1 MCPIQYTLTPKD
13 IYRYA
18 ASVLQPHL
26 QWHDQGPK
34 CTVTTLLQVLFYAA
48 AQLCSLYAA
57 CSRLRNAPSDQ
68 AVRDA
73 LVALC
78 PEAETLESQ
87 LNASFAAQLPKAVKH
102 RRWRLAIDLNL
113 RPYYGHAHRRAEE
126 IYRSQAKSGTTH
138 FHAYA
143 TCYIVHKGRRYTV
156 ALTPVEKGT
165 DLVEVLKRLLR
176 RASRAGV
183 RPNLLLLDRGFYSVA
198 IIRYLQAARYPFIM
212 PVIIRGRKASHPK
225 GPSGTRVFATWK
237 RSGWSTYTLTNAEH
251 QKATVRIGVHCQNW
265 HGRRRRHGRQ
275 TLVYA
280 FWGLRPKTTHWLF
293 QIYRYRFGIET
304 SYRQLGEACIK
315 TTTRNPI
322 LRLLFVGIALLLR
335 NVWVWVHWVYLA
347 TPRRGGRKL
356 NLHTLRFK
364 TLLMWLTHLAEE
376 TFGINDSIVVVRGP

>member
-1 MCPIQYTLTPKD
+1 MRSTHYTITPKE

-26 QWHDQGPK
+26 QWSDHGPK
-34 CTVTTLLQVLFYAA
+34 CTVTTLLQVMFYAA
-48 AQLCSLYAA
+48 AQLCSIFAA
-57 CSRLRNAPSDQ
+57 CSRLRDAPSDQ

-73 LVALC
+73 LTALC
-78 PEAETLESQ
+78 PEAETLEQQ
-87 LNASFAAQLPKAVKH
+87 LNASFAAQLPKAVKN

-113 RPYYGHAHRRAEE
+113 RPYYGQAHRRSEE

-156 ALTPVEKGT
+156 ALTRVEKGT
-165 DLVEVLKRLLR
+165 ALVEVVKRLLR
-176 RASRAGV
+176 CASQAGV

-198 IIRYLQAARYPFIM
+198 IIGYLQAARYPFIM
-212 PVIIRGRKASHPK
+212 PVIIAGRKASHPK
-225 GPSGTRVFATWK
+225 GPGGTRVFALWK
-237 RSGWSTYTLTNAEH
+237 HSGWSRYTLTSADKR
-251 QKATVRIGVHCQNW
+251 KATVGICVHCRNW
-265 HGRRRRHGRQ
+265 RGQRRRHGRQ

-280 FWGLRPKTTHWLF
+280 FWGIQPKTTQWVF
-293 QIYRYRFGIET
+293 QVYRDRFGIET

-315 TTTRNPI
+315 TTTRNPT

-356 NLHTLRFK
+356 NLHKLRFK

-376 TFGINDSIVVVRGP
+376 TFGIDDRVVAERVP